1 MAGSLGDSCDAV
13 YMQWLACHSC
23 NRAEAVLH
31 LMPRA
36 HCGGPVFALG
46 NSGGGSSE
54 AAAAALAR
62 LTPRPWRSGED
73 EAS

>member
-1 MAGSLGDSCDAV
+1 MTHVMQFTCSGWPTTVATELKSY
-13 YMQWLACHSC
+13 YM
-23 NRAEAVLH
+23 
-31 LMPRA
+31 MPRA

-54 AAAAALAR
+54 AASAALAR

-73 EAS
+73 EVS